1 MTSAQKN
8 STIATSYDAKG
19 DILAG
24 TGADA
29 FAKVS
34 VGANNTILTADSA
47 ISTGVKWVTGPG
59 LTFTDYTPTL
69 VQGSTVTKTV
79 NFSIYTTIGDLVWA
93 NGRIDV
99 TGTGSANSAII
110 IGLPV
115 NIKSGNDTAPIG
127 LVQYYDASAN
137 AFYKATALSNNV
149 SDFAFYYYG
158 DTATSAGNG
167 SGTQTTVALASG
179 DRLYWNLWYR
189 KA

>member
-19 DILAG
+19 DLLAG

-29 FAKVS
+29 FAKLT
-34 VGANNTILTADSA
+34 VGTNNQVLTADSTQ
-47 ISTGVKWVTGPG
+47 STGVKWATPG
-59 LTFTDYTPTL
+59 GITFTDYTPTL
-69 VQGSTVTKTV
+69 VQSTAVTKTV
-79 NFSIYTTIGDLVWA
+79 NFSIYTVIGDLVWA

-99 TGTGSANSAII
+99 TGTGSANTAII

-127 LVQYYDASAN
+127 VAQFYDASAN
-137 AFYKATALSNNV
+137 AFYKATALANTA

-158 DTATSAGNG
+158 DTATNSGNG
-167 SGTQTTVALASG
+167 SGTETTVALANG

-189 KA
+189 RA